1 MYNGIPYGVGAHT
14 DTRTLGSVMQNAIT
28 MSSGPM
34 SQDMKTA
41 LDGAGMYDMTR
52 QMNLGEYK
60 GDLSILDR
68 FIQEQPK
75 KVHQL
80 VTYKNPDRVVDYVLQ
95 SNHKPYA
102 QIVNSLSKRKKALT
116 PVMWEYLRAHGG
128 KKAYENLVARQTH
141 YMHFTDI
148 VNLIQE
154 AYAKHEV
161 LAMPAVIN
169 WDNRTMYSRHEPR
182 PGAVSILKTINR
194 LSDDYLQRKGDPN
207 PVLFKWEHKIPFEL
221 ASVLAGVDGETI
233 AQHGSS
239 KAKEL
244 KLSIEKFDGGSIFK
258 AARVNQHLGVYDVTV
273 TLLLK
278 NKMFLDRFKNAS
290 EEEQMDLYGT
300 VPSWRLLN
308 LAKNPHGCWH
318 GSGNQMYGSMAPS
331 VPEPHY
337 PTYETLLELKK
348 DALRSTPGQR
358 VFFRLTAERFGDNK
372 DAWESLRELWR
383 TWDGNLGDLLDTAEA
398 I

>member
-1 MYNGIPYGVGAHT
+1 MYNGIPYGV
-14 DTRTLGSVMQNAIT
+14 DPDIRTLGSVMQNAIT
-28 MSSGPM
+28 MSRGPM

-41 LDGAGMYDMTR
+41 LDGAGMYDMTH
-52 QMNLGEYK
+52 QMDLSWYE

-75 KVHQL
+75 KVHHL
-80 VTYKNPDRVVDYVLQ
+80 VTYRNPDLVVDYVLQ
-95 SNHKPYA
+95 SDHKPYA

-116 PVMWEYLRAHGG
+116 PTMWEYLRAHGG
-128 KKAYENLVARQTH
+128 KKAYENLMVRQTH

-154 AYAKHEV
+154 AYDKHEV
-161 LAMPAVIN
+161 LAMPAIIN
-169 WDNRTMYSRHEPR
+169 WDSHTVYTSHEPR

-194 LSDDYLQRKGDPN
+194 LSDDYLQLKGDPN
-207 PVLFKWEHKIPFEL
+207 PVLFKWEQGVPFEL

-239 KAKEL
+239 RAKDL
-244 KLSIEKFDGGSIFK
+244 KIAIEKFNVEGILK
-258 AARVNQHLGVYDVTV
+258 AAHVNHLLSVYDVTA

-278 NKMFLDRFKNAS
+278 NKVFLDRFKNAG
-290 EEEQMDLYGT
+290 EEEQMNLYGT

-318 GSGNQMYGSMAPS
+318 GSGNQRYGSMAPR

-337 PTYETLLELKK
+337 PTYETLLELEK